1 MSAVRRRPVAAIAA
15 VAVVVLAALGAIG
28 YAVLGSGQGSRPA
41 ALGPPHF
48 IDEAATAGLD
58 FTYQGDARLAVG
70 GGVAVFDCNGDGK
83 PDLYLAGG
91 SGPAGL
97 FRNDSPV
104 GGALRFSRLRDPSTD
119 LTGVVGAYPI
129 DIDGD
134 GTVDLAVLRLGQT
147 VLLRGLGDCRF
158 QAANQA
164 WSFEPGT
171 AFTTAFSARWDG
183 SAALPTLAVG
193 HYQGLDPAGQ
203 TTGDCADN
211 QLFRPDPAG
220 TGYGSALSLSP
231 GYCTLSM
238 LFSDWNRSGQQD
250 LRISND
256 RQYYVGGQEQLWR
269 VPSSGAPSAY
279 TAADG
284 WQNLELFGMGIASY
298 DVTGDGYPD
307 VYLTSQADNKLQALT
322 GGPGR
327 PAYGDI
333 ALQRGV
339 TSAEPFTGGDVL
351 PSTAWHPEFQD
362 VNNDGLV
369 DLFVSKGNVDAEE
382 GFAVKDPSDL
392 FLGQADGTFSE
403 AAGAAGILNFARGR
417 GAALAD
423 FNLDGLLDLLEV
435 NFGAPVRLWRSVG
448 GGTPGSPEPM
458 GNWLALQPSQPGP
471 NRDAIG
477 AWLEVKVGEQV
488 TQRELTIGG
497 GHAGGQ
503 LGWVHF
509 GLGSATRAQVRVQW
523 PGGGL
528 GPWLEVTANTFDTIE
543 RDAPSAVPWS
553 PAP

>member
-1 MSAVRRRPVAAIAA
+1 MRRRPVAAIAA
-15 VAVVVLAALGAIG
+15 LAVVALAALGALG
-28 YAVLGSGQGSRPA
+28 YGLTGLDQASRPS
-41 ALGPPHF
+41 ALGPPHY
-48 IDEAATAGLD
+48 IDEATTAGLD
-58 FTYQGDARLAVG
+58 FAYQGDARLAVG
-70 GGVAVFDCNGDGK
+70 GGVAAFDCNGDGK

-97 FRNDSPV
+97 FRNQSPV
-104 GGALRFSRLRDPSTD
+104 GGALRFSRLADPATD

-129 DIDGD
+129 DVDGD
-134 GTVDLAVLRLGQT
+134 GVVDLAVLRLGQS

-158 QAANQA
+158 QESNEA

-171 AFTTAFSARWDG
+171 AFSTAFSARWDG
-183 SAALPTLAVG
+183 SAGLPTLALG
-193 HYQGLDPAGQ
+193 HYQGLDPSGQ

-220 TGYGSALSLSP
+220 EAYAAPLNLSP

-238 LFSDWNRSGQQD
+238 LFSDWNRSGRQD

-269 VPSSGAPSAY
+269 IPSTGQPVAY

-284 WQNLELFGMGIASY
+284 WQNLKLFGMGIASY

-307 VYLTSQADNKLQALT
+307 VYLTSQADNKLQTLT
-322 GGPGR
+322 SGPGR
-327 PAYGDI
+327 PAFGDI
-333 ALQRGV
+333 ALSRGV

-369 DLFVSKGNVDAEE
+369 DLFVSKGNVDAEA
-382 GFAVKDPSDL
+382 GFALKDPSDL
-392 FLGQADGTFSE
+392 FLGQGDGTFSE
-403 AAGAAGILNFARGR
+403 AAGTAGILNFERGR

-423 FNLDGLLDLLEV
+423 FNLDGLLDLVEV
-435 NFGAPVRLWRSVG
+435 NFGAPVRLWRNVG
-448 GGTPGSPEPM
+448 GGTAGSPQPM
-458 GNWLALQPSQPGP
+458 GNWLALLPGQAGP

-477 AWLEVKVGEQV
+477 AWLEVKVGGQV
-488 TQRELTIGG
+488 IQRELTIGG

-509 GLGSATRAQVRVQW
+509 GLGSATTAQVRVQW
-523 PGGGL
+523 PGGEL
-528 GPWLEVTANTFDTIE
+528 GPWLAVAANTFDTIE
-543 RDAPSAVPWS
+543 LDSPSAVPWL

>member
-1 MSAVRRRPVAAIAA
+1 MGRRSGAAIGLLVIGALVVIGVIE
-15 VAVVVLAALGAIG
+15 VATLGWGHGTGPVALGA
-28 YAVLGSGQGSRPA
+28 
-41 ALGPPHF
+41 PHF
-48 IDEAATAGLD
+48 VDEAAAAGLD
-58 FTYQGDARLAVG
+58 FSYQGDAQLAVG
-70 GGVAVFDCNGDGK
+70 GGLAVLDCNGDGK

-91 SGPAGL
+91 SSPAGL

-104 GGALRFSRLRDPSTD
+104 GGALRFSRLRDPATD

-134 GTVDLAVLRLGQT
+134 GQVDLAVLRLGQS

-164 WSFEPGT
+164 WSFAPGT

-183 SAALPTLAVG
+183 SAAMPTLAVG
-193 HYQGLDPAGQ
+193 HYQGLDPSGQ

-211 QLFRPDPAG
+211 QLFRPNPAG
-220 TGYGSALSLSP
+220 TGYAPAVALSP

-269 VPSSGAPSAY
+269 VPSGAPPSPY

-284 WQNLELFGMGIASY
+284 WVNVKIFGMGIASY

-307 VYLTSQADNKLQALT
+307 IYLTSQADNKLQALT
-322 GGPGR
+322 AGPGR

-339 TSAEPFTGGDVL
+339 TSAEPFAGGDIL

-362 VNNDGLV
+362 VNNDGLI
-369 DLFVSKGNVDAEE
+369 DLFVSKGNVDAEA
-382 GFAVKDPSDL
+382 GFASRDPSDL
-392 FLGQADGTFSE
+392 FLGQADGTFHD
-403 AAGAAGILNFARGR
+403 AADTAGILNFERGR

-423 FNLDGLLDLLEV
+423 FNLDGLLDLVEL
-435 NFGAPVRLWRSVG
+435 NFGSPVRLWRSVG
-448 GGTPGSPEPM
+448 GGTPASPAPM
-458 GNWLALQPSQPGP
+458 GNWIALRPSQAGP

-477 AWLEVKVGEQV
+477 AWLEVKVGDQV
-488 TQRELTIGG
+488 AQRELTIGG

-503 LGWVHF
+503 LGWIHF
-509 GLGSATRAQVRVQW
+509 GLGSASRAQVRVDW
-523 PGGGL
+523 PGGEV
-528 GPWLEVTANTFDTIE
+528 GPWQDVAANTFDLIE
-543 RDAPSAVPWS
+543 RGAPSAAPWS
-553 PAP
+553 PPAN

>member
-1 MSAVRRRPVAAIAA
+1 
-15 VAVVVLAALGAIG
+15 
-28 YAVLGSGQGSRPA
+28 
-41 ALGPPHF
+41 
-48 IDEAATAGLD
+48 
-58 FTYQGDARLAVG
+58 
-70 GGVAVFDCNGDGK
+70 
-83 PDLYLAGG
+83 
-91 SGPAGL
+91 
-97 FRNDSPV
+97 
-104 GGALRFSRLRDPSTD
+104 
-119 LTGVVGAYPI
+119 
-129 DIDGD
+129 
-134 GTVDLAVLRLGQT
+134 
-147 VLLRGLGDCRF
+147 
-158 QAANQA
+158 
-164 WSFEPGT
+164 
-171 AFTTAFSARWDG
+171 
-183 SAALPTLAVG
+183 
-193 HYQGLDPAGQ
+193 
-203 TTGDCADN
+203 
-211 QLFRPDPAG
+211 
-220 TGYGSALSLSP
+220 
-231 GYCTLSM
+231 M

-269 VPSSGAPSAY
+269 VPVNGPPSAY
-279 TAADG
+279 TTADG
-284 WQNLELFGMGIASY
+284 WQNLKLFGMGIASY

-369 DLFVSKGNVDAEE
+369 DLFVSKGNVDAEA
-382 GFAVKDPSDL
+382 GFAIKDPSDL

-403 AAGAAGILNFARGR
+403 AADAAGILNYERGR

-423 FNLDGLLDLLEV
+423 FNLDGMLDLVEV
-435 NFGAPVRLWRSVG
+435 NFGAPVRLWRSIG

-458 GNWLALQPSQPGP
+458 GNWLALLPSQPGP

-477 AWLEVKVGEQV
+477 GWLEVKVGEQV

-523 PGGGL
+523 PGGAL
-528 GPWLEVTANTFDTIE
+528 GPWLDVDANTFDMIK
-543 RDAPSAVPWS
+543 RDAPGAVPWS
-553 PAP
+553 PAD